1 MHATRRPRRAPA
13 TGDRSRSHTPRTR
26 TRPAFEVT
34 AARPAVLASTDR
46 LFHGR
51 AVAVLDWP
59 ATLLLAVLFG
69 LVLLLFE
76 PLQWIAKAFGKRPHD
91 WMVACLGTMLV
102 TVFRVTGLRIHVDRS
117 PAVKPH
123 TPYLIVSNH
132 QSMFDIA
139 LLLHLF
145 FTNFPKFVSK
155 RELARRIPS
164 VSYNLRRGGNCLID
178 RDDPDQAVGA
188 ITELGRRVETNGVS
202 AVIFPEGTRARRG
215 ELKAFKHKGTA
226 ALFAAAPSTPI
237 VPVAID
243 GSWRLMQRNF
253 WPVPF
258 GVRMRVRIGDPIA
271 RVPNE
276 DHLALVDVVRARI
289 ATDLDRMRERS

>member
-1 MHATRRPRRAPA
+1 M
-13 TGDRSRSHTPRTR
+13 
-26 TRPAFEVT
+26 
-34 AARPAVLASTDR
+34 
-46 LFHGR
+46 
-51 AVAVLDWP
+51 AVLDWP
-59 ATLLLAVLFG
+59 GTVLLAVLFG
-69 LVLLLFE
+69 LVLLVFE

-91 WMVACLGTMLV
+91 WMVACLGSALV
-102 TVFRVTGLRIHVDRS
+102 ATFRVTGLRIDVDRS

-132 QSMFDIA
+132 QSMIDIA

-188 ITELGRRVETNGVS
+188 ITELGHRVESHGVS
-202 AVIFPEGTRARRG
+202 AVIFPEGTRARHG

-226 ALFAAAPSTPI
+226 ALFAAAPGTPI
-237 VPVAID
+237 VPVTID

-258 GVRMRVRIGDPIA
+258 GVRLRVRIADPIA
-271 RVPNE
+271 REPGE
-276 DHLALVDVVRARI
+276 DHIALVDAVRERI
-289 ATDLDRMRERS
+289 DADLHHMRERS